1 MNPGSF
7 YNPYLYTASSPMF
20 KASGGLFSKG
30 LLKGASWSSFLTTAG
45 KTLNVINQAI
55 PVFYQV
61 RPIIQ
66 NAKTM
71 FRVLGA
77 VKGSDRSQKIT
88 TPTNPQVPGNQQ
100 MTSSTT
106 NQTVPATSLV
116 STVST
121 DTQPIVED
129 NGPTFFL

>member
-1 MNPGSF
+1 M
-7 YNPYLYTASSPMF
+7 ASSPMV
-20 KASGGLFSKG
+20 KASSGLFSKC

-61 RPIIQ
+61 RPIIH

-77 VKGSDRSQKIT
+77 VKTSDKKQNNSTSIQTESTMNRSQVNSSESRSIN
-88 TPTNPQVPGNQQ
+88 TPAQEKT
-100 MTSSTT
+100 
-106 NQTVPATSLV
+106 
-116 STVST
+116 
-121 DTQPIVED
+121 PIKED

>member
-1 MNPGSF
+1 MNPGNF

-30 LLKGASWSSFLTTAG
+30 LLKGASWSGFLTTAG

-61 RPIIQ
+61 RPIIH
-66 NAKTM
+66 NARTM

-77 VKGSDRSQKIT
+77 VK
-88 TPTNPQVPGNQQ
+88 TPDKKQNVSPPVQTESVVNRNQVNSNKEALETNSV
-100 MTSSTT
+100 
-106 NQTVPATSLV
+106 L
-116 STVST
+116 
-121 DTQPIVED
+121 DKQPVVND

>member
-1 MNPGSF
+1 MNPGNF
-7 YNPYLYTASSPMF
+7 YNPYLYMASSPMV
-20 KASGGLFSKG
+20 KASSGLFSKG

-61 RPIIQ
+61 RPIIH

-77 VKGSDRSQKIT
+77 VKTSDKKQNNSTSIQTESTMNRSQII
-88 TPTNPQVPGNQQ
+88 
-100 MTSSTT
+100 SSESTT
-106 NQTVPATSLV
+106 VNTPAQEKT
-116 STVST
+116 
-121 DTQPIVED
+121 PIKED

>member
-1 MNPGSF
+1 MNPGNF

-45 KTLNVINQAI
+45 RTLNVINQAI

-61 RPIIQ
+61 RPIIH

-77 VKGSDRSQKIT
+77 VKTSDKKQNISPPVQVDSGMNGSQVNSNEPVLDT
-88 TPTNPQVPGNQQ
+88 TPVQDK
-100 MTSSTT
+100 
-106 NQTVPATSLV
+106 ALV
-116 STVST
+116 
-121 DTQPIVED
+121 VED

>member
-1 MNPGSF
+1 MNPGNF
-7 YNPYLYTASSPMF
+7 YNPYLYMASSPMV

-30 LLKGASWSSFLTTAG
+30 LPKGASWSSFLTTAG

-61 RPIIQ
+61 RPIIH

-77 VKGSDRSQKIT
+77 VKTSDKKQNNSTSIQTESTMNRSQVNSSESRSIN
-88 TPTNPQVPGNQQ
+88 TPVQDK
-100 MTSSTT
+100 
-106 NQTVPATSLV
+106 A
-116 STVST
+116 
-121 DTQPIVED
+121 PIGED

>member
-1 MNPGSF
+1 MNPGNF

-61 RPIIQ
+61 RPIIH

-77 VKGSDRSQKIT
+77 VKTSDSPPVQVDSGMNGSQVNSNEPVLDT
-88 TPTNPQVPGNQQ
+88 TPVQDK
-100 MTSSTT
+100 
-106 NQTVPATSLV
+106 ALV
-116 STVST
+116 
-121 DTQPIVED
+121 VED

>member
-1 MNPGSF
+1 MNPRNF
-7 YNPYLYTASSPMF
+7 YNPYLYMASSPMF

-61 RPIIQ
+61 RPIIH

-77 VKGSDRSQKIT
+77 VKTSDKKQNNSTSIQTESMMNRSQI
-88 TPTNPQVPGNQQ
+88 N
-100 MTSSTT
+100 SSESTT
-106 NQTVPATSLV
+106 VNTPAQEKT
-116 STVST
+116 
-121 DTQPIVED
+121 PIKED

>member
-1 MNPGSF
+1 M
-7 YNPYLYTASSPMF
+7 ASSPTF

-61 RPIIQ
+61 RPIIH

-77 VKGSDRSQKIT
+77 VKTSDKKQNNSTSIQTESTMNRSQVNSSESKSIN
-88 TPTNPQVPGNQQ
+88 TPVQEKT
-100 MTSSTT
+100 
-106 NQTVPATSLV
+106 
-116 STVST
+116 
-121 DTQPIVED
+121 PIKED

>member
-7 YNPYLYTASSPMF
+7 YNPYLYSTSSPMF

-30 LLKGASWSSFLTTAG
+30 LLKGANWSGFLTTAG

-77 VKGSDRSQKIT
+77 VKSSDRSEKVA
-88 TPTNPQVPGNQQ
+88 TPTSPQTQANQQ
-100 MTSSTT
+100 MTTSTT
-106 NQTVPATSLV
+106 DQTVQTT

-121 DTQPIVED
+121 NIQPTIED